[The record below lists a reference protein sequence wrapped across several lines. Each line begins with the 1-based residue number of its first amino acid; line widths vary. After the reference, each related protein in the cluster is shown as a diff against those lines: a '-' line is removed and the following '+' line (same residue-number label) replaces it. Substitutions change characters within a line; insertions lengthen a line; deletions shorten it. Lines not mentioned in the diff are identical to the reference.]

1 MIFFHTSFFAV
12 QYRNLKQW
20 KLKLKLN
27 GTINQVNIEPQQRR
41 TFIKMGVL
49 IQKKKSLS
57 PSTSSTLKKNE
68 NPKKISE
75 DITAC
80 IRNDAAICTA

>member
-27 GTINQVNIEPQQRR
+27 GTINQVNIDPQQRR

-49 IQKKKSLS
+49 IQKKKK
-57 PSTSSTLKKNE
+57 P
-68 NPKKISE
+68 
-75 DITAC
+75 
-80 IRNDAAICTA
+80 

>member
-20 KLKLKLN
+20 KLKLKLT
-27 GTINQVNIEPQQRR
+27 GTINRVNIEPQQRR
-41 TFIKMGVL
+41 TFIEMGVL
-49 IQKKKSLS
+49 IQKKKALVHRHH
-57 PSTSSTLKKNE
+57 PLKKKNE

>member
-12 QYRNLKQW
+12 QYRDLKQW
-20 KLKLKLN
+20 KLKSKLN

-49 IQKKKSLS
+49 IQKKKKALVHRHH
-57 PSTSSTLKKNE
+57 PLKK
-68 NPKKISE
+68 KVKIP
-75 DITAC
+75 
-80 IRNDAAICTA
+80 RK

>member
-20 KLKLKLN
+20 QLKLKLN
-27 GTINQVNIEPQQRR
+27 GTINRVNIEPQQRR

-49 IQKKKSLS
+49 IQKKK
-57 PSTSSTLKKNE
+57 P
-68 NPKKISE
+68 
-75 DITAC
+75 
-80 IRNDAAICTA
+80 

>member
-27 GTINQVNIEPQQRR
+27 GTINRVNIEPQQRR

-49 IQKKKSLS
+49 IQKKKALVHRHH
-57 PSTSSTLKKNE
+57 PLKK
-68 NPKKISE
+68 K
-75 DITAC
+75 
-80 IRNDAAICTA
+80 

>member
-1 MIFFHTSFFAV
+1 
-12 QYRNLKQW
+12 
-20 KLKLKLN
+20 
-27 GTINQVNIEPQQRR
+27 
-41 TFIKMGVL
+41 MGVL
-49 IQKKKSLS
+49 IKKKPQSIDIIHLK
-57 PSTSSTLKKNE
+57 KKNE